1 MANKLSKVLANSET
15 NPFLEIAR
23 KTEEEIQANVKAR
36 KEAEAVKAAE
46 PPKAEAPKKTRKP
59 GPGRPKKEKTVK
71 DTSSRISV
79 YISNDLYDYW
89 KEETERERTTMVA
102 VINNLLKA
110 EKERRES
117 KDIN

>member
-23 KTEEEIQANVKAR
+23 KTEEEIQANAKAR

-46 PPKAEAPKKTRKP
+46 PKEEAKESKTTGKM
-59 GPGRPKKEKTVK
+59 GRPKKAQTIQET
-71 DTSSRISV
+71 THRIAFN
-79 YISNDLYDYW
+79 INNELFDYW
-89 KEETERERTTMVA
+89 KAEAEADRTTMA
-102 VINNLLKA
+102 AIINQLLKA